1 MPQDLKPRKKD
12 TPRARVQHLGQAARN
27 RAARLRKVKVSYSG
41 LAIGVTLL
49 ASFIGAYLVWRAPP
63 VLAPASAELQFFQ
76 IVTGSTAGTYFPV
89 GETIAAIISE
99 PPGAEPCDTRNRCGV
114 PGLLAAVK
122 SSQGSTANVRA
133 LMSASADAAFVQ
145 ADIADWAYRGQA
157 MFAGEPAEPLR
168 AIAALYPEAV
178 QLVTAKPAQIR
189 DVTDLR
195 GRRVSI
201 DRAGSGT
208 QADALLILEAFGL
221 GRQDMEVEEIDV
233 SSAAD
238 RLIAG
243 TLDAFFL
250 ISGTPSTVV
259 TDLADRG
266 LIDIVP
272 IAGPPAR
279 TLLENSAFFVPHTI
293 EADTYAG
300 IGEVA
305 TLSVQALLVTTT
317 RADAGLIHDI
327 TAALWRPGNR
337 AHLDRGHAKGRHIR
351 LQTALDGISI
361 PLHPGAERY
370 YRETGRL

>member
-1 MPQDLKPRKKD
+1 MSEDPTPLEKD
-12 TPRARVQHLGQAARN
+12 TRRARVQSLGQAARM
-27 RAARLRKVKVSYSG
+27 RAARFRKVKVSQGG
-41 LAIGVTLL
+41 LAIGVVLL
-49 ASFIGAYLVWRAPP
+49 ATIIGAYLAWRAPP
-63 VLAPASAELQFFQ
+63 ASNLGPADIRFFQ

-99 PPGAEPCDTRNRCGV
+99 PPGAEPCGPRDRCGV
-114 PGLLAAVK
+114 RGLLAAVK

-133 LMSASADAAFVQ
+133 LMSSSADAAFVQ

-157 MFAGEPAEPLR
+157 MFAGEPVKSLR

-178 QLVTAKPAQIR
+178 QLVTAKTAKIR
-189 DVTDLR
+189 SVADLR

-201 DRAGSGT
+201 DRTGSGT

-221 GRQDMEVEEIDV
+221 TRTDMAVEEIEV
-233 SSAAD
+233 SNAAD

-250 ISGTPSTVV
+250 IAGTPSNVV

-272 IAGPPAR
+272 IAGPPAEA
-279 TLLENSAFFVPHTI
+279 LAKNSAFFVPYAIT
-293 EADTYAG
+293 ADTYAG
-300 IGEVA
+300 ISEVA
-305 TLSVQALLVTTT
+305 TLSVKALFVTTT
-317 RADAGLIHDI
+317 RADAGLIYDI

-337 AHLDRGHAKGRHIR
+337 AHIDLGHVKGRLIQ
-351 LQTALDGISI
+351 LQTAIDGISI